1 MDRLADAPGVGPR
14 PGLGRSAL
22 GPAERVGAVAG
33 AEPRAQN
40 HARVWGGRVEWSRA
54 LEVSIGGVQAFKF
67 FFLGQDFI
75 LACVGSDHSFR
86 SAGWSVGRLVG
97 RSGGRSGNAGQQS
110 QPHLGLGLRV
120 PELGKKRTPVSV

>member
-1 MDRLADAPGVGPR
+1 MDQLADAPGVGPR

-54 LEVSIGGVQAFKF
+54 LEVNIGGVQAFKF
-67 FFLGQDFI
+67 FFWGRI
-75 LACVGSDHSFR
+75 LFWHALAQTIAFAR
-86 SAGWSVGRLVG
+86 PVGRLVG
-97 RSGGRSGNAGQQS
+97 WSVGLVVGQETQGNNPSLTWVWGCACQS
-110 QPHLGLGLRV
+110 
-120 PELGKKRTPVSV
+120 